1 MTIAQRDA
9 ASSKD
14 LIRSV
19 SSLSNNLMS
28 EVAKVII
35 GKPENIRKVT
45 VGVLSNGNVLIEDN
59 PGLAKTLMAN
69 TFASSLGCKFKR
81 VQFTPD
87 LMPGDVLGTHILQQ
101 TDSGQREMLFE
112 PGPVFTNILLADE
125 INRASPKT
133 QSAMLETM
141 QERSVTL
148 RGQTRE
154 LPDPFF
160 VIASQNPIEMEG
172 TYPLPEAQLDR
183 FLFRLIIDYPDAASE
198 AEIIRRKIGPSVEL
212 HPIVSK
218 QAILEGKDM
227 IHTGINAEKN
237 VLEYI
242 SSIVQNTSNIPKVT
256 LGASPRASV
265 ALLYASKGYAAVT
278 EGRSYVIPDD
288 VKAVAF
294 DVLNHRLILQQ
305 NALLDLDDGDSNSA
319 TEYLRKL
326 IKGCIDEV
334 IVPV

>member
-1 MTIAQRDA
+1 MINSLKSIDDIKNLRD
-9 ASSKD
+9 SLKTEIGNHVVGLDNIVDS
-14 LIRSV
+14 LIISI
-19 SSLSNNLMS
+19 L
-28 EVAKVII
+28 
-35 GKPENIRKVT
+35 
-45 VGVLSNGNVLIEDN
+45 VGGHVLIEGF
-59 PGLAKTLMAN
+59 PGTGKTLIAN
-69 TFASSLGCKFKR
+69 LFSKSIESTSNRIQS
-81 VQFTPD
+81 TSD
-87 LMPGDVLGTHILQQ
+87 LMPSDITGTRIYNPKEREFEFR
-101 TDSGQREMLFE
+101 SGPIFSNF
-112 PGPVFTNILLADE
+112 VIVDE
-125 INRASPKT
+125 INRAPPKS
-133 QSAMLETM
+133 QSALLECM
-141 QERSVTL
+141 QERQVSVE
-148 RGQTRE
+148 GMTRKMDEPFIVLATKNSIE
-154 LPDPFF
+154 L
-160 VIASQNPIEMEG
+160 EG

-212 HPIVSK
+212 QPIVSK

-326 IKGCIDEV
+326 IKDCIDEV
-334 IVPV
+334 IVQV

>member
-1 MTIAQRDA
+1 MINSLKSIDDIKNLRD
-9 ASSKD
+9 SLKTEIGNHVVGLDNIVDS
-14 LIRSV
+14 LIISI
-19 SSLSNNLMS
+19 L
-28 EVAKVII
+28 
-35 GKPENIRKVT
+35 
-45 VGVLSNGNVLIEDN
+45 VGGHVLIEGF
-59 PGLAKTLMAN
+59 PGTGKTLIAN
-69 TFASSLGCKFKR
+69 LFSKSIESTSNRIQS
-81 VQFTPD
+81 TSD
-87 LMPGDVLGTHILQQ
+87 LMPSDITGTRIYNPKEREFEFR
-101 TDSGQREMLFE
+101 SGPIFSNF
-112 PGPVFTNILLADE
+112 VIVDE
-125 INRASPKT
+125 INRAPPKS
-133 QSAMLETM
+133 QSALLECM
-141 QERSVTL
+141 QERQVSVE
-148 RGQTRE
+148 GMTRKMDEPFIVLATKNSIE
-154 LPDPFF
+154 L
-160 VIASQNPIEMEG
+160 EG

-198 AEIIRRKIGPSVEL
+198 AEIIRRKIGQSVEL
-212 HPIVSK
+212 QPIVSK

-242 SSIVQNTSNIPKVT
+242 SSIVQNTSNISKVT

-319 TEYLRKL
+319 TEYLKKL
-326 IKGCIDEV
+326 IKDCIDEV
-334 IVPV
+334 IVQV

>member
-1 MTIAQRDA
+1 MINSLKSTDDIKNLRDTLKKEMGNHVVGLDNIVD
-9 ASSKD
+9 S
-14 LIRSV
+14 LIISI
-19 SSLSNNLMS
+19 L
-28 EVAKVII
+28 
-35 GKPENIRKVT
+35 
-45 VGVLSNGNVLIEDN
+45 VGGHVLIEGF
-59 PGLAKTLMAN
+59 PGTGKTLMAN
-69 TFASSLGCKFKR
+69 LFSKSIESTSNRIQS
-81 VQFTPD
+81 TSD
-87 LMPGDVLGTHILQQ
+87 LMPSDITGTRIYNPKEREFEFR
-101 TDSGQREMLFE
+101 SGPIFSNF
-112 PGPVFTNILLADE
+112 VIVDE
-125 INRASPKT
+125 INRAPPKS
-133 QSAMLETM
+133 QSALLECM
-141 QERSVTL
+141 QERQVSVE
-148 RGQTRE
+148 GMTRKMDEPFMVLATKNSIE
-154 LPDPFF
+154 L
-160 VIASQNPIEMEG
+160 EG

-183 FLFRLIIDYPDAASE
+183 FLFRLIIDYPDQASE
-198 AEIIRRKIGPSVEL
+198 AEIIRRKIGQSVEL
-212 HPIVSK
+212 QPIVSK
-218 QAILEGKDM
+218 QAILEGKGM

-305 NALLDLDDGDSNSA
+305 NALLDLDDSDSNSA

>member
-1 MTIAQRDA
+1 MINSLKSIDDIKNLRD
-9 ASSKD
+9 SLKTEIGNHVVGLDNIVDS
-14 LIRSV
+14 LIISI
-19 SSLSNNLMS
+19 L
-28 EVAKVII
+28 
-35 GKPENIRKVT
+35 
-45 VGVLSNGNVLIEDN
+45 VGGHVLIEGF
-59 PGLAKTLMAN
+59 PGTGKTLIAN
-69 TFASSLGCKFKR
+69 LFSKSIESTSNRIQS
-81 VQFTPD
+81 TSD
-87 LMPGDVLGTHILQQ
+87 LMPSDITGTRIYNPKEREFEFR
-101 TDSGQREMLFE
+101 SGPIFSNF
-112 PGPVFTNILLADE
+112 VIVDE
-125 INRASPKT
+125 INRAPPKS
-133 QSAMLETM
+133 QSALLECM
-141 QERSVTL
+141 QERQVSVE
-148 RGQTRE
+148 GMTRKMDEPFIVLATKNSIE
-154 LPDPFF
+154 L
-160 VIASQNPIEMEG
+160 EG

-198 AEIIRRKIGPSVEL
+198 AEIIRRKIGQSVEL
-212 HPIVSK
+212 QPIVSK

-227 IHTGINAEKN
+227 IHTGVNAEKN

-265 ALLYASKGYAAVT
+265 ALLYASKGYAAIT

-326 IKGCIDEV
+326 IKDCIDEV
-334 IVPV
+334 IVQV

>member
-1 MTIAQRDA
+1 MINSLKSTDDIKNLRD
-9 ASSKD
+9 SLRTEIGNHVVGLDNIVDS
-14 LIRSV
+14 LIISI
-19 SSLSNNLMS
+19 L
-28 EVAKVII
+28 
-35 GKPENIRKVT
+35 
-45 VGVLSNGNVLIEDN
+45 VGGHVLIEGF
-59 PGLAKTLMAN
+59 PGTGKTLMAN
-69 TFASSLGCKFKR
+69 LFSKSIESTSNRIQS
-81 VQFTPD
+81 TSD
-87 LMPGDVLGTHILQQ
+87 LMPSDITGTRIYNPKEREFEFR
-101 TDSGQREMLFE
+101 SGPIFSNF
-112 PGPVFTNILLADE
+112 VIVDE
-125 INRASPKT
+125 INRAPPKS
-133 QSAMLETM
+133 QSALLECM
-141 QERSVTL
+141 QERQVSVE
-148 RGQTRE
+148 GMTRKMDEPFIVLATKNSIE
-154 LPDPFF
+154 L
-160 VIASQNPIEMEG
+160 EG

-198 AEIIRRKIGPSVEL
+198 AEIIRRKIGQSVEL
-212 HPIVSK
+212 QPIVSK

>member
-1 MTIAQRDA
+1 MINSLKSTDDIKNFRD
-9 ASSKD
+9 SLKTEIGNHVVGLDNIIDS
-14 LIRSV
+14 LIISI
-19 SSLSNNLMS
+19 L
-28 EVAKVII
+28 
-35 GKPENIRKVT
+35 
-45 VGVLSNGNVLIEDN
+45 VGGHVLIEGF
-59 PGLAKTLMAN
+59 PGTGKTLIAN
-69 TFASSLGCKFKR
+69 LFSKSIESTSNRIQS
-81 VQFTPD
+81 TSD
-87 LMPGDVLGTHILQQ
+87 LMPSDITGTRIYNPKEREFEFR
-101 TDSGQREMLFE
+101 SGPIFSNF
-112 PGPVFTNILLADE
+112 VIVDE
-125 INRASPKT
+125 INRAPPKS
-133 QSAMLETM
+133 QSALLECM
-141 QERSVTL
+141 QERQVSVE
-148 RGQTRE
+148 GMTRKMDEPFIVLATKNSIE
-154 LPDPFF
+154 L
-160 VIASQNPIEMEG
+160 EG

-198 AEIIRRKIGPSVEL
+198 AEIIRRKIGQSVEL
-212 HPIVSK
+212 QPIVSK

-237 VLEYI
+237 VLEYV

-256 LGASPRASV
+256 LGASPRAAV

>member
-1 MTIAQRDA
+1 MINSLKSTDDIKNLRDTLRKEMGNHVVGLDNIVD
-9 ASSKD
+9 S
-14 LIRSV
+14 LIISI
-19 SSLSNNLMS
+19 L
-28 EVAKVII
+28 
-35 GKPENIRKVT
+35 
-45 VGVLSNGNVLIEDN
+45 VGGHVLIEGF
-59 PGLAKTLMAN
+59 PGTGKTLMAN
-69 TFASSLGCKFKR
+69 LFSKSIESTSNRIQS
-81 VQFTPD
+81 TSD
-87 LMPGDVLGTHILQQ
+87 LMPSDITGTRIYNPKEREFEFR
-101 TDSGQREMLFE
+101 SGPIFSNF
-112 PGPVFTNILLADE
+112 VIVDE
-125 INRASPKT
+125 INRAPPKS
-133 QSAMLETM
+133 QSALLECM
-141 QERSVTL
+141 QERQVSVE
-148 RGQTRE
+148 GMTRKMDEPFMVLATKNSIE
-154 LPDPFF
+154 L
-160 VIASQNPIEMEG
+160 EG

-183 FLFRLIIDYPDAASE
+183 FLFRLIIDYPDQASE
-198 AEIIRRKIGPSVEL
+198 AEIIRRKIGQSVEL
-212 HPIVSK
+212 QPIVSK
-218 QAILEGKDM
+218 QAILEGKGM

-305 NALLDLDDGDSNSA
+305 NALLDLDDSDSNSA

>member
-1 MTIAQRDA
+1 MINSLKSIDDIKNLRD
-9 ASSKD
+9 SLKTEIGNHVVGLDNIVDS
-14 LIRSV
+14 LIISI
-19 SSLSNNLMS
+19 L
-28 EVAKVII
+28 
-35 GKPENIRKVT
+35 
-45 VGVLSNGNVLIEDN
+45 VGGHVLIEGF
-59 PGLAKTLMAN
+59 PGTGKTLIAN
-69 TFASSLGCKFKR
+69 LFSKSIESTSNRIQS
-81 VQFTPD
+81 TSD
-87 LMPGDVLGTHILQQ
+87 LMPSDITGTRIYNPKEREFEFR
-101 TDSGQREMLFE
+101 SGPIFSNF
-112 PGPVFTNILLADE
+112 VIVDE
-125 INRASPKT
+125 INRAPPKS
-133 QSAMLETM
+133 QSALLECM
-141 QERSVTL
+141 QERQVSVE
-148 RGQTRE
+148 GMTRKMDEPFIVLATKNSIE
-154 LPDPFF
+154 L
-160 VIASQNPIEMEG
+160 EG

-198 AEIIRRKIGPSVEL
+198 AEIIRRKIGQSVEL
-212 HPIVSK
+212 QPIVSK

-242 SSIVQNTSNIPKVT
+242 SSIVQNTSNIPKVS

-305 NALLDLDDGDSNSA
+305 NALLDLDDGDSSSA

-326 IKGCIDEV
+326 IKDCIDEV
-334 IVPV
+334 IVQV